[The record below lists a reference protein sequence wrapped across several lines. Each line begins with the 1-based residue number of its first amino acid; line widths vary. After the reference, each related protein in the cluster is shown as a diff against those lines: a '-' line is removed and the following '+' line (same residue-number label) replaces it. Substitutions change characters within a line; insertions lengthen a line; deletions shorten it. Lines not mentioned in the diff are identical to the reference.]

1 MQSMVRIFRWLA
13 VIVFFASAVL
23 VCLQTDF
30 SSIQAATVKLNNSPL
45 PNPSPPDTTP
55 PSSQSSNSAESN
67 AAGQAADQIIELVSK
82 KPKEPQHEGPATGP
96 PAKQDMLAD
105 ELRIR
110 AQFVKDQLE
119 QARLSEERA
128 RNAKNPAE
136 AQIYAKDARLKA
148 EAAQSAAQSL
158 GVTPPQSA
166 PPQADTGRPSGGGQ
180 TEMGSRI
187 NFNSGALRQLQNS
200 NEILRDVENKSEA
213 GAKERA
219 IKSFGEGQAGAGG
232 VALYKAATM
241 LTPLDRSKITMAS
254 LEDGRLVLLYDGQ
267 KLRFPPFDPQFLAL
281 VIRSV
286 YGGEGLVK
294 GTLIANERNAVVIST
309 GKDRYGEVA
318 WKKEFLPDLPQNL
331 TEGQELAL
339 DLGPGVGAL
348 SLPEPSYERIT
359 YYGPLRGNTLG
370 QVLQESDMVFMMFWG
385 GVDWRT
391 GLPLD
396 PGKLSGYESRA
407 DLMLRHPQTE
417 SSPRKEEKA
426 KHWWDD
432 TVWFVWT
439 PDEFSLQ
446 LQPGSTEFE
455 FAKATMKV
463 TVWSAQEAN
472 VDAREKFEGE
482 YLTQHYDDFAR
493 AFPVLAR
500 LKEAAKVVAA
510 VRWLKNNQVPL
521 DLGWANSYK
530 LSKIDT
536 LDKVLRFSVNI
547 HRDKSGKPLVENP
560 Q

>member
-1 MQSMVRIFRWLA
+1 
-13 VIVFFASAVL
+13 
-23 VCLQTDF
+23 
-30 SSIQAATVKLNNSPL
+30 
-45 PNPSPPDTTP
+45 
-55 PSSQSSNSAESN
+55 
-67 AAGQAADQIIELVSK
+67 
-82 KPKEPQHEGPATGP
+82 
-96 PAKQDMLAD
+96 MLAD

-128 RNAKNPAE
+128 KNAKNSAE
-136 AQIYAKDARLKA
+136 AQVYAKDARLKA
-148 EAAQSAAQSL
+148 EAAQSAAQGL
-158 GVTPPQSA
+158 GVAPPQSVR
-166 PPQADTGRPSGGGQ
+166 PPADTGRQSGAGQ
-180 TEMGSRI
+180 TETGSRI
-187 NFNSGALRQLQNS
+187 QFNSGAFRQLQNS
-200 NEILRDVENKSEA
+200 NEILHDVEKKSEA

-241 LTPLDRSKITMAS
+241 LTPLDRSKITSAS
-254 LEDGRLVLLYDGQ
+254 VEDGRLVLSYDGQ
-267 KLRFPPFDPQFLAL
+267 KLHFPQFDPQFLAL

-294 GTLIANERNAVVIST
+294 GTLVANERNAVVIST

-318 WKKEFLPDLPQNL
+318 WKKEFLPELPQNL

-359 YYGPLRGNTLG
+359 YYGPLRGNALG
-370 QVLQESDMVFMMFWG
+370 QILQESDMVFMMFWG
-385 GVDWRT
+385 GVDWKT

-396 PGKLSGYESRA
+396 PRTLSGYESSA
-407 DLMLRHPQTE
+407 DLMLRQPPTE
-417 SSPRKEEKA
+417 SRPRKEEKA
-426 KHWWDD
+426 KHWWDE

-455 FAKATMKV
+455 FVKAKMKV
-463 TVWSAQEAN
+463 TVWSVQEAN
-472 VDAREKFEGE
+472 VDAREKSEGE

-493 AFPVLAR
+493 AFPVLVR
-500 LKEAAKVVAA
+500 LKEAAKIVAA

-530 LSKIDT
+530 LPKIDT
-536 LDKVLRFSVNI
+536 LDKVLRFSVAI
-547 HRDKSGKPLVENP
+547 HRDKSGKPLVETP